1 MQPGVAVHFKSCNA
15 MKTKYECRAS
25 VALAALMLALSGCIQ
40 DEILYAGTSNSDTVS
55 ENTATDSSSSGSSS
69 GGTTSGGGS
78 SSGTGTVT
86 APVITVEEVA
96 ADRVANT
103 TFDRTIRIVYAAAGA
118 TVTGDE
124 NKIVSVNGNDVTVDN
139 TGDTAEKVKFVLSGK
154 SSDGFFKVYNS
165 QRQAIVLDGL
175 DLKNPAG
182 AAINNQGKKRC
193 FVVVQGDNALADGPS
208 YTDTPS
214 DEDEKGVFFSEGQLL
229 FSGDGTLTVTATGK
243 SGIVSDDYVRF
254 LAAPVVKVTSSA
266 GHGIRGKDAVIV
278 TDGTLTADV
287 SAQMKKGVS
296 SDSLVRIEGGATT
309 LKITGGT
316 AYDSEDKDYSG
327 SAGVKADQV
336 FQMLGGSLT
345 VTNAGTGGKGISGD
359 GAGYFQGG
367 TVSVTVTGSNYGS
380 SSSGGRPGS
389 SSSSS
394 SSVAAKGIKFDGNLY
409 FTGASVQVSAK
420 AHEGIESKGTILVS
434 DGMVSSVSSG
444 DDAINASST
453 FTITGGFVSGI
464 SSAND
469 GLDANGNLYIKGG
482 VVYAAG
488 AGSPEVAVD
497 ANTEGGYKLYVEGGV
512 LFAIGGLENGASL
525 SQGCYS
531 ASSWSRGTWYGVTVG
546 STSHAFKTPS
556 SGGSGL
562 IVSGASQP
570 SVQAGVT
577 ATGGTA
583 SPDGAAR
590 LDCTLSGG
598 SSVSLSAYSGGN
610 GMGGNGMGGGWGP
623 R

>member
-1 MQPGVAVHFKSCNA
+1 MQPVVAVHCKNYNE

-25 VALAALMLALSGCIQ
+25 AVLAALLLALSGCIE
-40 DEILYAGTSNSDTVS
+40 DELLYAGTPDSDVAS
-55 ENTATDSSSSGSSS
+55 ENTSSSDTS
-69 GGTTSGGGS
+69 TSGGS
-78 SSGTGTVT
+78 SASGTET
-86 APVITVEEVA
+86 APVVTVEEVA
-96 ADRVANT
+96 ADQIANT
-103 TFDRTIRIVYAAAGA
+103 TFDRTIRVVYAAAGA

-124 NKIVSVNGNDVTVDN
+124 NDIVSVSGNDVTVDN
-139 TGDTAEKVKFVLSGK
+139 TGDGAEKVKFVLSGK
-154 SSDGFFKVYNS
+154 SSDGFFKVYS
-165 QRQAIVLDGL
+165 DQRQAIVLDGL

-193 FVVVQGDNALADGPS
+193 FVVVQGENALADGAS

-214 DEDEKGVFFSEGQLL
+214 DEDEKGVFFSEGQLV
-229 FSGDGTLTVTATGK
+229 FSGDGSLTVTATGK

-278 TDGTLTADV
+278 TDGTLKAEV

-296 SDSLVRIEGGATT
+296 SDSLVRFEGGSTT
-309 LKITGGT
+309 LNITGGT

-345 VTNAGTGGKGISGD
+345 VTNSGTGGKGISGD
-359 GAGYFQGG
+359 GPGYFQGG

-380 SSSGGRPGS
+380 SSSGGRPGGS
-389 SSSSS
+389 SSGS

-420 AHEGIESKGTILVS
+420 SHEGIESKGAILVS
-434 DGMVSSVSSG
+434 DGMVCSVSSG
-444 DDAINASST
+444 DDAINAGST
-453 FTITGGFVSGI
+453 FTIEGGFVSGI

-482 VVYAAG
+482 IVCAAG

-512 LFAIGGLENGASL
+512 LFAIGGLESGASL

-531 ASSWSRGTWYGVTVG
+531 ASSWSKGTWYGVTVG
-546 STSHAFKTPS
+546 STSHAFRTPS

-570 SVQAGVT
+570 SVHAGVT
-577 ATGGTA
+577 AAGGTA

-598 SSVSLSAYSGGN
+598 SAVSLSAYSGG
-610 GMGGNGMGGGWGP
+610 GGGWGGGGWRP

>member
-1 MQPGVAVHFKSCNA
+1 MQPGVAVHFKNCNA

-40 DEILYAGTSNSDTVS
+40 DEILYAGTPDSDAVS
-55 ENTATDSSSSGSSS
+55 ENTSSGSSS
-69 GGTTSGGGS
+69 SGTSSSGGS
-78 SSGTGTVT
+78 SASGTET

-96 ADRVANT
+96 ADLVANT

-193 FVVVQGDNALADGPS
+193 FVVVQGENALADGAS

-214 DEDEKGVFFSEGQLL
+214 DEDEKGVFFSEGQLV
-229 FSGDGTLTVTATGK
+229 FSGDGSLTVTATGK

-278 TDGTLTADV
+278 TDGTLKAEV

-296 SDSLVRIEGGATT
+296 SDSLVRFEGGSTT
-309 LKITGGT
+309 LNITGGA

-345 VTNAGTGGKGISGD
+345 VTNSGTGGKGISGD
-359 GAGYFQGG
+359 GPGYFQGG

-380 SSSGGRPGS
+380 SSSGGRPGGS
-389 SSSSS
+389 SSGS
-394 SSVAAKGIKFDGNLY
+394 SSVAAKGIKFDGDLY

-444 DDAINASST
+444 DDAINAGST
-453 FTITGGFVSGI
+453 FTIEGGFVSGI

-512 LFAIGGLENGASL
+512 LFAIGGLESGASL

-546 STSHAFKTPS
+546 STSHAF
-556 SGGSGL
+556 
-562 IVSGASQP
+562 
-570 SVQAGVT
+570 
-577 ATGGTA
+577 
-583 SPDGAAR
+583 
-590 LDCTLSGG
+590 
-598 SSVSLSAYSGGN
+598 
-610 GMGGNGMGGGWGP
+610 
-623 R
+623 

>member
-1 MQPGVAVHFKSCNA
+1 

-40 DEILYAGTSNSDTVS
+40 DEILYAGTPDSDAVS
-55 ENTATDSSSSGSSS
+55 ENTSSGSSS
-69 GGTTSGGGS
+69 SGTSSSGGS
-78 SSGTGTVT
+78 SASGTET

-96 ADRVANT
+96 ADLVANT

-193 FVVVQGDNALADGPS
+193 FVVVQGENALADGAS

-214 DEDEKGVFFSEGQLL
+214 DEDEKGVFFSEGQLV
-229 FSGDGTLTVTATGK
+229 FSGDGSLTVTATGK

-278 TDGTLTADV
+278 TDGTLKAEV

-296 SDSLVRIEGGATT
+296 SDSLVRFEGGSTT
-309 LKITGGT
+309 LNITGGA

-345 VTNAGTGGKGISGD
+345 VTNSGTGGKGISGD
-359 GAGYFQGG
+359 GPGYFQGG

-380 SSSGGRPGS
+380 SSSGGRPGGS
-389 SSSSS
+389 SSGS
-394 SSVAAKGIKFDGNLY
+394 SSVAAKGIKFDGDLY

-444 DDAINASST
+444 DDAINAGST
-453 FTITGGFVSGI
+453 FTIEGGFVSGI

-512 LFAIGGLENGASL
+512 LFAIGGLESGASL

-556 SGGSGL
+556 SGGAGL

-570 SVQAGVT
+570 SVHAGVT

-590 LDCTLSGG
+590 LDCTFSGG
-598 SSVSLSAYSGGN
+598 SAVSLSAYSGG
-610 GMGGNGMGGGWGP
+610 GGGWGGGGWGP

>member
-1 MQPGVAVHFKSCNA
+1 MQPVVAVHCKNYNE

-25 VALAALMLALSGCIQ
+25 AVLAALLLALSGCIE
-40 DEILYAGTSNSDTVS
+40 DELLYAGTPDSDVAT
-55 ENTATDSSSSGSSS
+55 ENT
-69 GGTTSGGGS
+69 S
-78 SSGTGTVT
+78 SSGTSTSGGSSASGTET
-86 APVITVEEVA
+86 APVVTVEEVA
-96 ADRVANT
+96 ADQIANT
-103 TFDRTIRIVYAAAGA
+103 TFDRTIRVVYAAAGA

-124 NKIVSVNGNDVTVDN
+124 NDIVSVSGNDVTVDN
-139 TGDTAEKVKFVLSGK
+139 TGDGAEKVKFVLSGK
-154 SSDGFFKVYNS
+154 TSDGFFKVYS
-165 QRQAIVLDGL
+165 DRRQAIVLDGL

-193 FVVVQGDNALADGPS
+193 FVVVQGENALADGAS

-214 DEDEKGVFFSEGQLL
+214 DEDEKGVFFSEGQLV
-229 FSGDGTLTVTATGK
+229 FSGDGSLTVTATGK

-278 TDGTLTADV
+278 TDGTLKAEV
-287 SAQMKKGVS
+287 SAQMKKGAS
-296 SDSLVRIEGGATT
+296 SDSLVRFEGGSTT
-309 LKITGGT
+309 LNITGGA

-345 VTNAGTGGKGISGD
+345 VTNSGTGGKGISGD
-359 GAGYFQGG
+359 GPGYFQGG

-380 SSSGGRPGS
+380 SSSGGRPGGS
-389 SSSSS
+389 SSGS

-420 AHEGIESKGTILVS
+420 SHEGIESKGAILVS
-434 DGMVSSVSSG
+434 DGMVCSVSSG
-444 DDAINASST
+444 DDAINAGST
-453 FTITGGFVSGI
+453 FTIEDGFVSGI

-482 VVYAAG
+482 IVCAAG

-512 LFAIGGLENGASL
+512 LFAIGGLESGASL
-525 SQGCYS
+525 SQGCYA
-531 ASSWSRGTWYGVTVG
+531 ASTWSKGTWYGVTVG
-546 STSHAFKTPS
+546 STSHAFRTPS

-570 SVQAGVT
+570 SVLAGVT
-577 ATGGTA
+577 AAGGTA

-598 SSVSLSAYSGGN
+598 SAVSLSAYSGG
-610 GMGGNGMGGGWGP
+610 GGGWGGGWRP